1 MAMKAKSKPLLL
13 RGINNTL
20 EFGKHEG
27 KTVQQVMKEDVNWL
41 HWALQNIPTF
51 KLNKNALLL
60 LPPKKYPES
69 FYDPEGNDFD
79 SNHYLNYNEDIKD

>member
-1 MAMKAKSKPLLL
+1 MKAKKTTTPLLL

-20 EFGKHEG
+20 EFGKHKG
-27 KTVQQVMKEDVNWL
+27 KTIQQVMREDVNWL

-60 LPPKKYPES
+60 LPPEKTDYFSRQEWDEYQY
-69 FYDPEGNDFD
+69 YDPRP
-79 SNHYLNYNEDIKD
+79 